1 MFKTMLRD
9 LLGHKGRVVMTL
21 IAIALGVTATVGS
34 WVVSDSIATTLAGRE
49 TRKDVG
55 VSVQSPGKDPVLT
68 TADRDRLATTPGV
81 ARAEGVIVGR
91 AGLVGRDDKF
101 VKTTTVLDRAGT
113 NWSNDKRFTVE
124 SGKPPAGPG
133 QVALN
138 KSDADKAGIK
148 VGDTTRVLLAGG
160 RTDSAKVTALYEYNR
175 LGPETTQDSNEA
187 SDAVP
192 VVAYDTKTAEQLLGK
207 RFHRI
212 ELTAAAGA
220 GAGAVKEAV
229 RKAVPT
235 DYHVE
240 TGSALAEAAVRQS
253 DDEAQE
259 LRMTMLPFAAVAL
272 LVGGFVIANTFT
284 MLVSQRTRQFALLRA
299 VGARKRQVRSGII
312 VEAVALGLA
321 GGTIGT
327 LAGVALGPS
336 MISVM
341 RPGGDV
347 DFTVSPVAVLLGY
360 GVALLVTVLA
370 AYSSAR
376 RAAAVPPVAALR
388 TDAIVPRETKRLR
401 VLLGLGFVAVGAVMV
416 VATADP
422 SSSNA
427 ARIIGLVGAVLGV
440 AGMIMLA
447 PFFAEVVLKPVA
459 RLLGVRSRPA
469 VRLGLR
475 NAAGDPRRTAGT
487 ATAITV
493 GLALV
498 CSFATLS
505 ASFSALI
512 ASTTRANVPTTTTV
526 LQSAAGGQS
535 SLTPAEATRVGTL
548 PGVSQV
554 AGSRDVLVG
563 LTYKGGKTER
573 RISAIEP
580 AGLKGVLTPN
590 ITAGSADL
598 TRGVVISQNQA
609 DMMDLGMN
617 DRITLHLDARTS
629 VTQTVVGIYDA
640 TELQASIFLDV
651 AKAPEALRKQI
662 TTLYASGPDPE
673 KARASIKSAFRERPD
688 VLIGNRETLVEQGVE
703 QQSLAFTLMYAMF
716 GVAILIAVFGVVNT
730 LVLSV
735 MERTREI
742 GVIRAVGASRL
753 LVRRTIRVESIVIS
767 LFGALLGVVV
777 GVPAGAVM
785 QHAMFGQRLWDFSV
799 PAGIIALALAGIAVA
814 AVLAAMWPA
823 RRAARTNMLAAIA
836 SE

>member
-1 MFKTMLRD
+1 MLKTMLRD
-9 LLGHKGRVVMTL
+9 LLAHKGRVVMTL

-34 WVVSDSIATTLAGRE
+34 WVVSDSIATTLAGQE

-55 VSVQSPGKDPVLT
+55 VSVQSPGKEPLLT
-68 TADRDRLATTPGV
+68 SADRDRLSKTPGV
-81 ARAEGVIVGR
+81 GRADGVIVGR
-91 AGLVGRDDKF
+91 AGLVGRGNKF
-101 VKTTTVLDRAGT
+101 VKTTTILDRAGT

-124 SGKPPAGPG
+124 AGKAPTGPG
-133 QVALN
+133 QIALN
-138 KSDADKAGIK
+138 KTDAESAGIK
-148 VGDTTRVLLAGG
+148 VGDTTQVLLSDG
-160 RTDSAKVTALYEYNR
+160 RSDNAKVTALFTYNR
-175 LGPETTQDSNEA
+175 LGPKTTTDSNEA

-192 VVAYDTKTAEQLLGK
+192 VVAYDTATAEKLLGT

-212 ELTAAAGA
+212 ELTASAGA
-220 GAGAVKEAV
+220 NAGAIKTAV
-229 RKAVPT
+229 QKTVP
-235 DYHVE
+235 DDCHVE
-240 TGSALAEAAVRQS
+240 TGSALTNAAVEQS
-253 DDEAQE
+253 DSEAQE

-272 LVGGFVIANTFT
+272 LVGMFVIANTFT

-299 VGARKRQVRSGII
+299 VGARKGQVRTGII
-312 VEAVALGLA
+312 AEAGVLGLA

-341 RPGGDV
+341 RPGDDV
-347 DFTVSPVAVLLGY
+347 DFTVSPVAVFLGY
-360 GVALLVTVLA
+360 GVALLVTLLA
-370 AYSSAR
+370 AYNSAR

-388 TDAIVPRETKRLR
+388 TDATVPRETKRTR
-401 VLLGLGFVAVGAVMV
+401 NFVGLGCVVIAIVMV
-416 VATADP
+416 AATADP
-422 SSSNA
+422 SSSNL

-440 AGMIMLA
+440 IGMITLA
-447 PFFAEVVLKPVA
+447 PFFAEALLRPLT
-459 RLLGVRSRPA
+459 RLLGARSRPA

-475 NAAGDPRRTAGT
+475 NAAGDPRRTSGT

-498 CSFATLS
+498 CAFATLS

-526 LQSAAGGQS
+526 LQSAAGGES
-535 SLTPAEATRVGTL
+535 SLIPAEADKVKKL
-548 PGVSQV
+548 QGVSQV

-580 AGLKGVLTPN
+580 AGLKGALTPN
-590 ITAGSADL
+590 ITAGSPDL
-598 TRGVVISQNQA
+598 KRGVVISQNQA

-617 DRITLHLDARTS
+617 DKITLHLDARHS

-651 AKAPEALRKQI
+651 AKAPKALQKQI
-662 TTLYASGPDPE
+662 TTLYASGPDPD
-673 KARASIKSAFRERPD
+673 KARDSIRTAFRDRPD
-688 VLIGNRETLVEQGVE
+688 VSIGDRETLVKQGVD

-742 GVIRAVGASRL
+742 GVIRAVGATRL

-767 LFGALLGVVV
+767 LFGGLLGVVV

-785 QHAMFGQRLWDFSV
+785 QHAMFGQRLWDFSL
-799 PAGIIALALAGIAVA
+799 PAGIIGLSLVGIAIA

>member
-68 TADRDRLATTPGV
+68 AADRTRLARAPGV

-91 AGLVGRDDKF
+91 AGLVGRGGKF
-101 VKTTTVLDRAGT
+101 VKTNTVLDRAGT
-113 NWSNDKRFTVE
+113 NWSNPKRFTVE
-124 SGKPPAGPG
+124 SGAAPTGPG

-138 KSDADKAGIK
+138 KAEADKAGIK
-148 VGDTTRVLLAGG
+148 VGDTTRVLLTDG
-160 RTDSAKVTALYEYNR
+160 RTDNAKVTALFTYNR
-175 LGPETTQDSNEA
+175 LGPEATQDSNEA

-192 VVAYDTKTAEQLLGK
+192 VVAYETKTAEQLLGT

-212 ELTAAAGA
+212 ELTVAAGTQAVAVKAAAQK
-220 GAGAVKEAV
+220 V
-229 RKAVPT
+229 VPA

-240 TGSALAEAAVRQS
+240 TGSALADAAVQQS
-253 DDEAQE
+253 DAEAQE

-272 LVGGFVIANTFT
+272 LVGMFVIANTFT

-347 DFTVSPVAVLLGY
+347 DFTVSPVAILLGY

-388 TDAIVPRETKRLR
+388 TDAIVPRETKRTR
-401 VLLGLGFVAVGAVMV
+401 ILLGVGFVGIGAVMV
-416 VATADP
+416 FATADP
-422 SSSNA
+422 SSSNL
-427 ARIIGLVGAVLGV
+427 ARIVGLVGAVLGV

-447 PFFAEVVLKPVA
+447 PFFAEVVLRPTA
-459 RLLGVRSRPA
+459 RLLGARSRPA
-469 VRLGLR
+469 TRLGLR

-498 CSFATLS
+498 CAFATLS

-512 ASTTRANVPTTTTV
+512 ASTTRANVPATTTV

-535 SLTPAEATRVGTL
+535 SLTPAEARRVSGL

-563 LTYKGGKTER
+563 LTYAGGKTER

-580 AGLKGVLTPN
+580 AGLKGVLSPN

-609 DMMDLGMN
+609 DMLDLGMN
-617 DRITLHLDARTS
+617 DRITLHLDAKTS

-640 TELQASIFLDV
+640 TELQASIFLNV
-651 AKAPEALRKQI
+651 ARVPEGLRKQI
-662 TTLYASGPDPE
+662 TTLYASGPDPA

-688 VLIGNRETLVEQGVE
+688 VLIGNRETLVQQGVDR
-703 QQSLAFTLMYAMF
+703 QSLAFTLMYAMF
-716 GVAILIAVFGVVNT
+716 GVAVLIAVFGVVNT

-799 PAGIIALALAGIAVA
+799 PAGTIALALAGIAVA

-836 SE
+836 TE

>member
-1 MFKTMLRD
+1 MLTTMWRD
-9 LLGHKGRVVMTL
+9 LLGHKGRAVLTL
-21 IAIALGVTATVGS
+21 IAVALGVTATVGS
-34 WVVSDSIATTLAGRE
+34 WVVSDSIAATLAGEE

-55 VSVQSPGKDPVLT
+55 VSVQSPGKEAVLT
-68 TADRDRLATTPGV
+68 AADRDRLAATPGV

-91 AGLVGRDDKF
+91 AGLVGRDGKF
-101 VKTTTVLDRAGT
+101 VRTTTVLDRAGT
-113 NWSNDKRFTVE
+113 NWSGGRRFTVE
-124 SGKPPAGPG
+124 AGRAPAGPG

-138 KSDADKAGIK
+138 KPDADKAGLT
-148 VGDTTRVLLAGG
+148 VGDTIRILLANG
-160 RTDSAKVTALYEYNR
+160 RTDTARVTALYTYNR
-175 LGPETTQDSNEA
+175 LGPETTQDSDEA

-192 VVAYDTKTAEQLLGK
+192 VAAYDTRTAEQLLGK

-212 ELTAAAGA
+212 ELTTAAGA
-220 GAGAVKEAV
+220 SADAVKAAV
-229 RKAVPT
+229 RKTTPT
-235 DYHVE
+235 GYHVE
-240 TGSALAEAAVRQS
+240 TGRALAEAAVRQS
-253 DDEAQE
+253 DAEAQE

-284 MLVSQRTRQFALLRA
+284 LLVSRRTRQFALLRA
-299 VGARKRQVRSGII
+299 VGARRRQVRSAVIA
-312 VEAVALGLA
+312 EATVLGLA
-321 GGTIGT
+321 GGTVGT
-327 LAGVALGPS
+327 AAGVALGPS

-341 RPGGDV
+341 RPGDDV

-376 RAAAVPPVAALR
+376 RAATVPPVAALR
-388 TDAIVPRETKRLR
+388 TDAIVPREAGRLR
-401 VLLGLGFVAVGAVMV
+401 ILLGAGLVTAGAAMV

-427 ARIIGLVGAVLGV
+427 ARIIGLVGTVLGV
-440 AGMIMLA
+440 TGMLLLA
-447 PFFAEVVLKPVA
+447 PFLAEVVLRPAA
-459 RLLGVRSRPA
+459 RLLGARSRPA

-512 ASTTRANVPTTTTV
+512 ASTIRANVPTTTTV

-535 SLTPAEATRVGTL
+535 SLTRAEAARVGAL

-554 AGSRDVLVG
+554 AGSRDVLAG
-563 LTYKGGKTER
+563 LTYPGGRTER

-580 AGLKGVLTPN
+580 AGLQGVLTPD

-598 TRGVVISQNQA
+598 TRGVVISRNQA
-609 DMMDLGMN
+609 DMLGLGLN
-617 DRITLHLDARTS
+617 DEVTLRLDAKTS
-629 VTQTVVGIYDA
+629 VTRAVVGIYDA
-640 TELQASIFLDV
+640 TELQASIFLNV
-651 AKAPEALRKQI
+651 ADAPESLRRQI
-662 TTLYASGPDPE
+662 TTLYASGPDPD
-673 KARASIKSAFRERPD
+673 KARASITAAFRDRPD
-688 VLIGNRETLVEQGVE
+688 VLVGDRETLVRQGVD

-716 GVAILIAVFGVVNT
+716 GVAILIAVSGVVNT

-742 GVIRAVGASRL
+742 GVLRAVGASRL

-777 GVPAGAVM
+777 GIPAGAVM
-785 QHAMFGQRLWDFSV
+785 QHAMFGQRLWDFSIPV
-799 PAGIIALALAGIAVA
+799 GIIALALAGIAVA

-823 RRAARTNMLAAIA
+823 RRAARTDMLTAIA
-836 SE
+836 CE

>member
-1 MFKTMLRD
+1 MLKTMLRD
-9 LLGHKGRVVMTL
+9 LLAHKGRVVMTL

-34 WVVSDSIATTLAGRE
+34 WVVSDSIATTLAGQE

-55 VSVQSPGKDPVLT
+55 VSVQSPGKEALLT
-68 TADRDRLATTPGV
+68 SADRDRLAKTPGV
-81 ARAEGVIVGR
+81 GRVDGVIVGR
-91 AGLVGRDDKF
+91 AGLVGRGNKF
-101 VKTTTVLDRAGT
+101 VKTTTILDRAGT
-113 NWSNDKRFTVE
+113 NWSNDRRFTVE
-124 SGKPPAGPG
+124 AGKAPAGPG

-138 KSDADKAGIK
+138 KTDADSAGIE
-148 VGDTTRVLLAGG
+148 VGDTTQVLLSGG
-160 RTDSAKVTALYEYNR
+160 RSDNAKVTVLFTYNR
-175 LGPETTQDSNEA
+175 LGPRTTTDSNEA

-192 VVAYDTKTAEQLLGK
+192 VVAYDTATAEKLLGT

-220 GAGAVKEAV
+220 NAGAIKAAV
-229 RKAVPT
+229 QKTVPD

-240 TGSALAEAAVRQS
+240 TGSALTDAAVRQS
-253 DDEAQE
+253 DSEAQD

-272 LVGGFVIANTFT
+272 LVGMFVIANTFT

-299 VGARKRQVRSGII
+299 VGARKGQVRTGII
-312 VEAVALGLA
+312 AEAGVLGLA

-341 RPGGDV
+341 RPGDDV

-370 AYSSAR
+370 AYNSAR

-388 TDAIVPRETKRLR
+388 TDATVPRETKRTR
-401 VLLGLGFVAVGAVMV
+401 NIIGLGCVVIAIVMVAV
-416 VATADP
+416 TADP
-422 SSSNA
+422 SSSNL

-440 AGMIMLA
+440 IGMIMLA
-447 PFFAEVVLKPVA
+447 AFFAEALLRPLT
-459 RLLGVRSRPA
+459 RLLGARSWPA

-475 NAAGDPRRTAGT
+475 SAAGDPRRTSGT

-498 CSFATLS
+498 CTFATLS
-505 ASFSALI
+505 SSFSALI

-526 LQSAAGGQS
+526 LQSAAGGES
-535 SLTPAEATRVGTL
+535 ALTPAEADKVKRL

-580 AGLKGVLTPN
+580 AGLKGVLTPDV
-590 ITAGSADL
+590 TAGSPDL
-598 TRGVVISQNQA
+598 KRGVVISQNQA

-617 DRITLHLDARTS
+617 DKITLHLDATHS

-651 AKAPEALRKQI
+651 AKAPKSLQKQI
-662 TTLYASGPDPE
+662 TTLYASGPDPD
-673 KARASIKSAFRERPD
+673 KARDSIRVAFRDRPD
-688 VLIGNRETLVEQGVE
+688 VSIGDRETLVKQGVD

-742 GVIRAVGASRL
+742 GVIRAVGATRL
-753 LVRRTIRVESIVIS
+753 LIRRTIRVESIVIS

-777 GVPAGAVM
+777 GVPSGAVM
-785 QHAMFGQRLWDFSV
+785 QHAMFGQRLWDFSL
-799 PAGIIALALAGIAVA
+799 PAGIIGLSLVGIAIA

-823 RRAARTNMLAAIA
+823 RKAAQMNMLAAIA

>member
-1 MFKTMLRD
+1 MLKTMLRD
-9 LLGHKGRVVMTL
+9 LLAHKGRVVMTL
-21 IAIALGVTATVGS
+21 IAIVLGVTATVGS
-34 WVVSDSIATTLAGRE
+34 WVVSDSIATTLAGQE

-55 VSVQSPGKDPVLT
+55 VSVQSPGKEPLLT
-68 TADRDRLATTPGV
+68 SADRDRLARTPGV
-81 ARAEGVIVGR
+81 GRADGVIVGR
-91 AGLVGRDDKF
+91 AGLVGRGNKF
-101 VKTTTVLDRAGT
+101 VKTTTILDRAGT

-124 SGKPPAGPG
+124 EGKAPAGPG

-138 KSDADKAGIK
+138 KTDADSAGIK
-148 VGDTTRVLLAGG
+148 VGDPTQVLLSNG
-160 RTDSAKVTALYEYNR
+160 RSDNATVTALFTYNR
-175 LGPETTQDSNEA
+175 LGPKTTTDSNEA

-192 VVAYDTKTAEQLLGK
+192 VVAYDTATAEKLLGTH
-207 RFHRI
+207 FHRI
-212 ELTAAAGA
+212 ELTAAAGTSA
-220 GAGAVKEAV
+220 DAIKTAVQ
-229 RKAVPT
+229 RTVPD

-240 TGSALAEAAVRQS
+240 TGRALTDAAVQQS
-253 DDEAQE
+253 DSEAQE

-272 LVGGFVIANTFT
+272 LVGMFVIANTFT

-299 VGARKRQVRSGII
+299 VGARKGQVRTGII
-312 VEAVALGLA
+312 AEAGVLGLA

-327 LAGVALGPS
+327 LASVALGPS

-341 RPGGDV
+341 RPGDDV
-347 DFTVSPVAVLLGY
+347 DFTVSPVAILLGY

-370 AYSSAR
+370 AYNSAR

-388 TDAIVPRETKRLR
+388 TDATVPRETKRTR
-401 VLLGLGFVAVGAVMV
+401 NVIGLGCLVVAVVMV
-416 VATADP
+416 AVTADP
-422 SSSNA
+422 SSSNL
-427 ARIIGLVGAVLGV
+427 ARIIGLVGAVVGV
-440 AGMIMLA
+440 IGMIMLA
-447 PFFAEVVLKPVA
+447 PFFAEVLLRPLT
-459 RLLGVRSRPA
+459 RLLGARSRPA

-475 NAAGDPRRTAGT
+475 NAAGDPRRTSGT

-498 CSFATLS
+498 CAFATLS

-526 LQSAAGGQS
+526 LQSAAGGES
-535 SLTPAEATRVGTL
+535 SLTPAEADKVKRL
-548 PGVSQV
+548 QGVSQV
-554 AGSRDVLVG
+554 AGSRDVLVE

-590 ITAGSADL
+590 ITAGSRDL
-598 TRGVVISQNQA
+598 KRGVVISQNQA

-617 DRITLHLDARTS
+617 DKITLHLDAKHS
-629 VTQTVVGIYDA
+629 VTQAVVGIYDA

-651 AKAPEALRKQI
+651 AKAPKPLQKQI
-662 TTLYASGPDPE
+662 TTLYASGPDPD
-673 KARASIKSAFRERPD
+673 KARDSIRAAFRDRPD
-688 VLIGNRETLVEQGVE
+688 VAIGDRETLVKQGVD

-716 GVAILIAVFGVVNT
+716 GVAILIAVLGVVNT

-742 GVIRAVGASRL
+742 GVIRAVGATRL

-785 QHAMFGQRLWDFSV
+785 QHAMFGQRLWDFSL
-799 PAGIIALALAGIAVA
+799 PTGIIVLSLVGIAIA

>member
-1 MFKTMLRD
+1 MLKAMLRD
-9 LLGHKGRVVMTL
+9 LLAHKGRVVMTL
-21 IAIALGVTATVGS
+21 VAIALGVTATVGS
-34 WVVSDSIATTLAGRE
+34 WVVSDSIATTLAGQE

-55 VSVQSPGKDPVLT
+55 VSVQSPGKEPLLT
-68 TADRDRLATTPGV
+68 SADRDRLARTPGV
-81 ARAEGVIVGR
+81 ARADGVVVGR
-91 AGLVGRDDKF
+91 AGLVGRGGKL
-101 VKTTTVLDRAGT
+101 VRTATALDRAGT

-124 SGKPPAGPG
+124 AGKPPAGPG
-133 QVALN
+133 EVALN
-138 KSDADKAGIK
+138 EADADSAGIK
-148 VGDTTRVLLAGG
+148 VGDTAHVLLSGG
-160 RTDSAKVTALYEYNR
+160 HSVSAKVTALFTYHR
-175 LGPETTQDSNEA
+175 LGPKATTDSNEA
-187 SDAVP
+187 SDTVP
-192 VVAYDTKTAEQLLGK
+192 VLAYDTATAEDLLGS

-212 ELTAAAGA
+212 ELTAASGA
-220 GAGAVKEAV
+220 STETIKAAV
-229 RKAVPT
+229 RKVVP
-235 DYHVE
+235 DGYHVE
-240 TGSALAEAAVRQS
+240 TGGALADAAVQQS
-253 DDEAQE
+253 DSEAQE

-272 LVGGFVIANTFT
+272 LVGMFVIANTFT

-299 VGARKRQVRSGII
+299 VGARKGRVRTGI
-312 VEAVALGLA
+312 VAEAAVLGLA
-321 GGTIGT
+321 GGTVGT
-327 LAGVALGPS
+327 IAGVALGPS

-341 RPGGDV
+341 RPGDDV
-347 DFTVSPVAVLLGY
+347 DFTVSPVAILLGY

-370 AYSSAR
+370 AYNSAR

-388 TDAIVPRETKRLR
+388 TDAVLPRETKRTR
-401 VLLGLGFVAVGAVMV
+401 SFIGLGGMV
-416 VATADP
+416 VAIAMVAVTADP
-422 SSSNA
+422 SASNL

-440 AGMIMLA
+440 IGMIMLA
-447 PFFAEVVLKPVA
+447 PFFAEALLRPLT
-459 RLLGVRSRPA
+459 RLLGARSRPA

-475 NAAGDPRRTAGT
+475 NAAGDPRRTSGT
-487 ATAITV
+487 ATAIAV

-498 CSFATLS
+498 CAFATLS

-526 LQSAAGGQS
+526 LQSAAGGES
-535 SLTPAEATRVGTL
+535 SLTPAEADKL
-548 PGVSQV
+548 KKLQGVSQV

-563 LTYKGGKTER
+563 LTYKGGRTER

-580 AGLKGVLTPN
+580 AALKGVLTPN
-590 ITAGSADL
+590 ITAGSPDL
-598 TRGVVISQNQA
+598 KRGVVVSQNQA

-617 DRITLHLDARTS
+617 DKITLHLDAEHS

-651 AKAPEALRKQI
+651 AKAPRSLQKQI
-662 TTLYASGPDPE
+662 TTLYASGPDPDA
-673 KARASIKSAFRERPD
+673 ARDSIRAAFRDRPD
-688 VLIGNRETLVEQGVE
+688 VSIGDRETLVEQGVG

-742 GVIRAVGASRL
+742 GVLRAVGATRL

-785 QHAMFGQRLWDFSV
+785 QHAMFGQRLWDFSL
-799 PAGIIALALAGIAVA
+799 PAGVIGLSLAGITLS

-823 RRAARTNMLAAIA
+823 RRAARTNMLTAIA
-836 SE
+836 TE

>member
-1 MFKTMLRD
+1 MFRTMLRD

-34 WVVSDSIATTLAGRE
+34 WVVSDSIATTLAGQE

-68 TADRDRLATTPGV
+68 TADRDRLAAVPGV

-91 AGLVGRDDKF
+91 AGLVGRDGKF
-101 VKTTTVLDRAGT
+101 VRTTTVLDRAGT
-113 NWSNDKRFTVE
+113 DWSNDRRFTVQ
-124 SGKPPAGPG
+124 SGTAPTGPR

-138 KSDADKAGIK
+138 KSDADKAGLK
-148 VGDTTRVLLAGG
+148 VGDTARVLLAGG

-175 LGPETTQDSNEA
+175 LGPETTQDSDGP

-192 VVAYDTKTAEQLLGK
+192 VVAYDTRTAEKLLGE
-207 RFHRI
+207 RFHRV
-212 ELTAAAGA
+212 ELTAAPGTR
-220 GAGAVKEAV
+220 AGAVEGAA
-229 RKAVPT
+229 RKTVPT
-235 DYHVE
+235 GYHVE
-240 TGSALAEAAVRQS
+240 TGGALADAAVRQS
-253 DDEAQE
+253 ESEAQE

-272 LVGGFVIANTFT
+272 LVGGFVITNTFT

-299 VGARKRQVRSGII
+299 VGARRRQVRSGI
-312 VEAVALGLA
+312 VAEAVALGLA

-327 LAGVALGPS
+327 LAGVALGPA

-416 VATADP
+416 IATADP

-427 ARIIGLVGAVLGV
+427 ARITGLAGAVLGV
-440 AGMIMLA
+440 TGMLMLA
-447 PFFAEVVLKPVA
+447 PFFAEVVLHPVA
-459 RLLGVRSRPA
+459 RLLGARSRPA

-526 LQSAAGGQS
+526 LQSAAGGES
-535 SLTPAEATRVGTL
+535 SLTLAEAGRVGAL
-548 PGVSQV
+548 PGVSRV

-563 LTYKGGKTER
+563 LTYPGGKTER

-580 AGLKGVLTPN
+580 AGLQGVLTPD

-609 DMMDLGMN
+609 DMLNLGMN
-617 DRITLHLDARTS
+617 DKITLHMDARTAI
-629 VTQTVVGIYDA
+629 TQTVVGIYDA

-651 AKAPEALRKQI
+651 AKAPASLRKQI
-662 TTLYASGPDPE
+662 TTLYASGPDPA
-673 KARASIKSAFRERPD
+673 KARASIQAAFRERPD
-688 VLIGNRETLVEQGVE
+688 VLVGDRETLVQQGVD

-753 LVRRTIRVESIVIS
+753 SVRRTIRVESIVIS

-799 PAGIIALALAGIAVA
+799 PVGIIASALASIAVA

-836 SE
+836 GE